1 MVMAAGNSD
10 PPTTQPSPTST
21 IYSPET
27 RKPSDAMPTNGPKE
41 LVDVEKQ
48 DPREKDRA
56 GEGTDVGGDDEVVRA
71 ENDKTDED
79 RFTVRW
85 EGPDDLGDPLN
96 TPGWKK
102 W

>member
-1 MVMAAGNSD
+1 MAAGNSD

-27 RKPSDAMPTNGPKE
+27 RRPSDAMPTDGTKG

-48 DPREKDRA
+48 DPREKDGT